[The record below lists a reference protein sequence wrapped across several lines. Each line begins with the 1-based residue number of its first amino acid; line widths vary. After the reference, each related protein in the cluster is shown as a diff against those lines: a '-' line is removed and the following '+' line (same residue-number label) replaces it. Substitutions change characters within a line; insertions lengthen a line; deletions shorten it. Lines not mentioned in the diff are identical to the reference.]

1 MMPESERVQVL
12 KMVEAGKINAAE
24 GARLLG
30 AVGQPSAQSDWSG
43 RWLRVRVTNLST
55 RQPRV
60 TVNLPI
66 AWIMLGL
73 QIGARYHPELAQIDV
88 NEVLEA
94 IRTGAEGRIVEV
106 ENEEEGERIEVYV
119 D

>member
-1 MMPESERVQVL
+1 MPESERAQVL
-12 KMVEAGKINAAE
+12 KMIEAGKINAAE
-24 GARLLG
+24 GARLLS
-30 AVGQPSAQSDWSG
+30 AVGQPTTPSDWSG

-55 RQPRV
+55 RQPKV

-66 AWIMLGL
+66 AWITLGL

-88 NEVLEA
+88 REVLEA
-94 IRTGAEGRIVEV
+94 IRTDAGGRIVDV